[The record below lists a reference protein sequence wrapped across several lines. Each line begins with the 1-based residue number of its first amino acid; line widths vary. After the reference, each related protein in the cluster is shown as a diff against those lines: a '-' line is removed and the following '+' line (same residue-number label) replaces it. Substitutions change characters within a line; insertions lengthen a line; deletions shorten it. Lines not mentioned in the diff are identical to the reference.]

1 MQQHNLSNKEE
12 RDQVVGWLKTYS
24 LPIIIAIIIGLGGN
38 YVYRTWQARQELS
51 VEGASNLFAAS
62 QVMAYE
68 GNTAEL
74 ANYTT
79 ELVNKYPHS
88 NYASMGQLL
97 KAQQL
102 AAAKQYDAAN
112 ASVNW
117 VLSNSKDAVMLD
129 MANFSAAGILL
140 QQNKGADALVT
151 LDKISPIFAPAVWE
165 QKALAYQAMN
175 QPAQAVAALEK
186 AKQLYAAVQVPN
198 PLLNILLAQYP
209 TKV

>member
-175 QPAQAVAALEK
+175 QPSQAVAALEK

-209 TKV
+209 TKG